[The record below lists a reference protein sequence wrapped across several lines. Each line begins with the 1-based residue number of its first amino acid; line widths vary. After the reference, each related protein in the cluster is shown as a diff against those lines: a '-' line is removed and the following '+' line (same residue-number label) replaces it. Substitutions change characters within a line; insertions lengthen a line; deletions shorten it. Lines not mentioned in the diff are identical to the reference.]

1 MQIGAIDLF
10 CGAGGLTRGL
20 ELEGIDVRAGV
31 DVDPSCRYPYE
42 ANNWAR
48 FVEADVADLSYGTA
62 REIWADAEIRLL
74 AGCAPCQPFS
84 TYTQAK
90 APETDRDGRWRLL
103 QFFGEMVLNLSP
115 ELVTIENVPDL
126 RKHQVYC
133 RFVESLGTAGYHLS
147 ENVVDCHSY
156 GIPQK
161 RRRLVLLASRLGPIG
176 LVPPE
181 QFGARSRTV
190 RDAIGE
196 LPPIRHGE
204 RDPSD
209 PLHRASSLSP
219 VNLKR
224 IRASQPG
231 GSWHDWGK
239 SLVAACHAREK
250 GKGYR
255 SVYGR
260 MEWDRPAPT
269 ITTQS
274 FGFGSGRFGHPE
286 QDRAL
291 SLREAALLQTFPRE
305 YAFAPPNAPIAM
317 KTIGRLIGNAVP
329 VRLGRVVGRSMVLH
343 LKSIVGA
350 LEATNASS
358 SEAQSMA
365 GRLAEL

>member
-1 MQIGAIDLF
+1 MEIAAIDLF

-20 ELEGIDVRAGV
+20 EMEGIDVRLGV
-31 DVDPSCRYPYE
+31 DVDPACRYPYE
-42 ANNWAR
+42 ANNWASFLETDITTLGKKTLR
-48 FVEADVADLSYGTA
+48 EAWT
-62 REIWADAEIRLL
+62 DAEIRLL

-84 TYTQAK
+84 TYTQAA
-90 APETDRDGRWRLL
+90 APESDREGRWELL
-103 QFFGEMVLNLSP
+103 RTFGTLVQQLTP
-115 ELVTIENVPDL
+115 ELVTMENVPDL
-126 RKHQVYC
+126 RKHQVYR
-133 RFVESLGTAGYHLS
+133 RFINILTRCGYQVS
-147 ENVVDCHSY
+147 ENIVECEAY

-161 RRRLVLLASRLGPIG
+161 RRRLVVLASRLGPIDI
-176 LVPPE
+176 VSPAR
-181 QFGARSRTV
+181 FGARRRTV

-196 LPPIRHGE
+196 LPFLRHGE
-204 RDPSD
+204 RDETD

-224 IRASQPG
+224 IRASEPG
-231 GSWHDWGK
+231 GSWQSWDNR
-239 SLVAACHAREK
+239 LVAPCHAREK

-291 SLREAALLQTFPRE
+291 SLREAALLQTFPRD
-305 YAFAPPNAPIAM
+305 YAFAPLNGAIAM

-329 VRLGRVVGRSMVLH
+329 VRLGRVVGRSMLLH
-343 LKSIVGA
+343 VRSLSVPVGQSSAAVSIATPKAA
-350 LEATNASS
+350 L
-358 SEAQSMA
+358 
-365 GRLAEL
+365 

>member
-1 MQIGAIDLF
+1 MTIAAIDLF

-20 ELEGIDVRAGV
+20 EMEGVDVRAGV
-31 DVDPSCRYPYE
+31 DLDPACRYPYE

-48 FVEADVADLSYGTA
+48 FIEADISALRAADLMESWGG
-62 REIWADAEIRLL
+62 ADIRLL

-84 TYTQAK
+84 TYTQAR

-103 QFFGEMVLNLSP
+103 EAFGAMVRDALP
-115 ELVTIENVPDL
+115 ELVTMENVPDL
-126 RKHQVYC
+126 RKHQVY
-133 RFVESLGTAGYHLS
+133 RTFVDELSSSGYHIS
-147 ENVVDCHSY
+147 ENVVDCESY
-156 GIPQK
+156 GIPQR
-161 RRRLVLLASRLGPIG
+161 RRRLVLLASRLAAID
-176 LVPPE
+176 LISAE
-181 QFGARSRTV
+181 AFGARTKTV

-204 RDPSD
+204 RDPAD
-209 PLHRASSLSP
+209 GLHRASSLSP
-219 VNLKR
+219 INLRR
-224 IRASQPG
+224 IRASIPG
-231 GSWHDWGK
+231 GSWDDWCDD
-239 SLVAACHAREK
+239 LVAPCHARDK

-291 SLREAALLQTFPRE
+291 SLREAALLQTFPRD
-305 YAFAPPNAPIAM
+305 YAFAPPSSNIAM

-329 VRLGRVVGRSMVLH
+329 VRLGRVVGRSMQLH
-343 LKSIVGA
+343 LRSPGIASNLAPGGPPQVPSPVA
-350 LEATNASS
+350 L
-358 SEAQSMA
+358 
-365 GRLAEL
+365 